1 MVGAFVRLRRALG
14 ALTKERR
21 KARKREQRMA
31 DYASEIVWD
40 RACQFPRRCYG
51 SYAEY
56 ENHQR
61 SKLNRIGSRLNRR
74 EEEDYPVFLERFRA
88 CKQLEGARSV
98 LCLGARLGTEVK
110 ALHELGY
117 FAVGIDLNPGP
128 ANAYVLPG
136 DFHSLVFASESVDAV
151 FTNCVDHVFDLE
163 QFTLEVR
170 RVLRP
175 GGLFIADVMQGADEG
190 FVPGKYESLHWNK
203 AAEVIAEIQRIAGFE
218 CIELDTPATV
228 RERDKLQDHVQR
240 ALLRK
245 PKH

>member
-1 MVGAFVRLRRALG
+1 MVGAFVSLRRALG
-14 ALTKERR
+14 SLTKERR
-21 KARKREQRMA
+21 KARKREQRRA
-31 DYASEIVWD
+31 DYASELVWN
-40 RACQFPRRCYG
+40 REFQFPRRCYD
-51 SYAEY
+51 SYADY
-56 ENHQR
+56 ANHQR
-61 SKLNRIGSRLNRR
+61 SKLNRIGSRLSRR
-74 EEEDYPVFLERFRA
+74 EEEDYSVFLERFRA
-88 CKQLEGARSV
+88 CKQLEGARSI
-98 LCLGARLGTEVK
+98 LCLGARLGTEVR

-128 ANAYVLPG
+128 ANGYVLPG

-163 QFTLEVR
+163 QFALEVR

-175 GGLFIADVMQGADEG
+175 GGLFIADVMLGADEG

-218 CIELDTPATV
+218 CQELDTPATV

-245 PKH
+245 PEL